1 MSEVGKIFFF
11 MDQLERLS
19 YQDELIG
26 YLVRNYPI
34 DDLLVQYGLTV

>member
-1 MSEVGKIFFF
+1 MSEVSKIFFF
-11 MDQLERLS
+11 MGQLERLG

-34 DDLLVQYGLTV
+34 DDLLVQYGLTD